1 MDGRSLKYDFY
12 TKKKLESEFLKD
24 LGFSQDFIQENLDEY
39 KISIE
44 KIIFDLLDLEY
55 KSEYLNHHIFIL
67 EEDVIRLYDYSHT
80 SDQTNDLKIIETIT
94 QSAISKSFPVILIYI
109 DSYMFYDEIY
119 SYNDVEDEYFDDYFL
134 KYIKE
139 KLAIYFE
146 NETTDFKGI
155 NSFLIKIIH
164 SFIGFI
170 TLEEEIEYSE
180 IKEAIN
186 FAIEESL
193 GL

>member
-1 MDGRSLKYDFY
+1 MDGTSLKYDFY

-55 KSEYLNHHIFIL
+55 KPEYLDHQIFIL

-80 SDQTNDLKIIETIT
+80 NDQTNDLKINETIT
-94 QSAISKSFPVILIYI
+94 QSAISKSLPVILIYI

-119 SYNDVEDEYFDDYFL
+119 SYNDVEDEYFDVYFL
-134 KYIKE
+134 KYVKE

-170 TLEEEIEYSE
+170 TLKEEMEYSE
-180 IKEAIN
+180 IKEAIS
-186 FAIEESL
+186 FAIDESL
-193 GL
+193 EF

>member
-1 MDGRSLKYDFY
+1 M
-12 TKKKLESEFLKD
+12 E
-24 LGFSQDFIQENLDEY
+24 
-39 KISIE
+39 
-44 KIIFDLLDLEY
+44 LEY

-80 SDQTNDLKIIETIT
+80 SNQTNDLKIIETII
-94 QSAISKSFPVILIYI
+94 QSAISKLFQVILIYI

-134 KYIKE
+134 KYVKE
-139 KLAIYFE
+139 KLTIYFE

-155 NSFLIKIIH
+155 NSFLIKILH

-170 TLEEEIEYSE
+170 TLKEEIEYFE
-180 IKEAIN
+180 IKEAIS
-186 FAIEESL
+186 FAIDESL
-193 GL
+193 EF

>member
-1 MDGRSLKYDFY
+1 MDGISLKYDFNI
-12 TKKKLESEFLKD
+12 KKKLESEFLKD
-24 LGFSQDFIQENLDEY
+24 LGFSQDFIQKNLDEY
-39 KISIE
+39 KICIE

-55 KSEYLNHHIFIL
+55 ESDYLDHHTFIL
-67 EEDVIRLYDYSHT
+67 GEDVIRLYDYSHT

-94 QSAISKSFPVILIYI
+94 QCAISKSFPIILIYI
-109 DSYMFYDEIY
+109 DSYIFYDEIY
-119 SYNDVEDEYFDDYFL
+119 SYNGVEDEYFDDYFL
-134 KYIKE
+134 KYVKE

-155 NSFLIKIIH
+155 NTFLIKIIH

-170 TLEEEIEYSE
+170 TLKEEIEYFE

-186 FAIEESL
+186 FAIDESL

>member
-1 MDGRSLKYDFY
+1 MDGTSLKYDFN

-24 LGFSQDFIQENLDEY
+24 LGFSQDFIQKNLDEY

-55 KSEYLNHHIFIL
+55 KSEYLDHHIFLL
-67 EEDVIRLYDYSHT
+67 EENVIRLYDYSHT

-119 SYNDVEDEYFDDYFL
+119 SYNNVEDEYFDDYLL
-134 KYIKE
+134 KYAKE

-146 NETTDFKGI
+146 NETTNFKGI

-170 TLEEEIEYSE
+170 TLKEEMEYSE
-180 IKEAIN
+180 IKEAVN
-186 FAIEESL
+186 FAIDESL
-193 GL
+193 GF

>member
-1 MDGRSLKYDFY
+1 MDGISLKYDFNI
-12 TKKKLESEFLKD
+12 KKKLESEFLKD
-24 LGFSQDFIQENLDEY
+24 LGFSQDFIQKNLDEY

-55 KSEYLNHHIFIL
+55 KPEYLDHQIFIL

-80 SDQTNDLKIIETIT
+80 NDQTNDLKINETIT
-94 QSAISKSFPVILIYI
+94 QSAISKSLPVILIYI

-134 KYIKE
+134 KYVKE

-146 NETTDFKGI
+146 NEITDFKGI
-155 NSFLIKIIH
+155 NIFLIKIIH

-170 TLEEEIEYSE
+170 TLKEEIEYFE

-186 FAIEESL
+186 FAIDESL

>member
-1 MDGRSLKYDFY
+1 MDGTSLKYDFN

-24 LGFSQDFIQENLDEY
+24 LGFSQDFIQKNLDEY
-39 KISIE
+39 KICIE

-80 SDQTNDLKIIETIT
+80 SDQTNDLKIIETIA

-119 SYNDVEDEYFDDYFL
+119 SYNDVEDEYFDVYFL
-134 KYIKE
+134 KYVKE

-170 TLEEEIEYSE
+170 TLKEEMEYSE
-180 IKEAIN
+180 IKEAIS
-186 FAIEESL
+186 FAIDESL
-193 GL
+193 EF

>member
-1 MDGRSLKYDFY
+1 MDGISLKYDFNI
-12 TKKKLESEFLKD
+12 KKKLESEFLKD

-55 KSEYLNHHIFIL
+55 KPEYLDHQIFIL

-80 SDQTNDLKIIETIT
+80 NDQTNDLKINETIT
-94 QSAISKSFPVILIYI
+94 QSAISKSLPVILIYI

-134 KYIKE
+134 KYVKE

-146 NETTDFKGI
+146 NEITDFKGI
-155 NSFLIKIIH
+155 NIFLIKIIH

-170 TLEEEIEYSE
+170 TLKEEIEYFE

-186 FAIEESL
+186 FAIDESL

>member
-1 MDGRSLKYDFY
+1 MDGISLKYDFNI
-12 TKKKLESEFLKD
+12 KKKLESEFLKD

-39 KISIE
+39 KICIE
-44 KIIFDLLDLEY
+44 KIIFDLLDLEF
-55 KSEYLNHHIFIL
+55 KSEYLDHHTFIL

-94 QSAISKSFPVILIYI
+94 QSTNSKSFPVILIYI

-139 KLAIYFE
+139 KFAIYFE
-146 NETTDFKGI
+146 NEITDFKGI
-155 NSFLIKIIH
+155 NTFLIKIIH
-164 SFIGFI
+164 SFIGFT
-170 TLEEEIEYSE
+170 TLKYEIEYFE

-186 FAIEESL
+186 FAIDESL